1 MGGAVGRS
9 SGKGKRRRGKMEEDT
24 KLSSATPP
32 SSSRRRRQERR
43 RREEG
48 SGGEGKGE
56 YENGLGVPERGD
68 VMDVWIEDGEGREET
83 PSAPRLGEDEKGEEE
98 RKEEVPS

>member
-1 MGGAVGRS
+1 
-9 SGKGKRRRGKMEEDT
+9 MEEDT

-56 YENGLGVPERGD
+56 YENGLGVPERED
-68 VMDVWIEDGEGREET
+68 VMDVWIEDGEGRDPFGAT
-83 PSAPRLGEDEKGEEE
+83 IGRG
-98 RKEEVPS
+98 

>member
-43 RREEG
+43 REEKKG
-48 SGGEGKGE
+48 AERKGE